1 MMLEDLYKRS
11 LQDEVF
17 LLSKMEIENERPYF
31 LNSFV
36 GVNEVFFLNAL
47 FVENKIVE
55 AKRFLYKISTV
66 NVYFHEV
73 YKGNV
78 FELFRNFSYPLLSDS
93 RKIIDRYCTYNP
105 IEKTGSLPENFALAV
120 QAILRDDKTNLPDYI
135 KGMDRR
141 SKSKSGWGKNFASF
155 VKIFDGFLLEDSKAI
170 AQAIEE
176 FLLLHDKT
184 DDNRIRR
191 QYINIE
197 ATALAKLAHIKGLPV
212 KINNTLVPM
221 ALLPVEPIGNYK
233 TYSFIEAVIN
243 NI

>member
-17 LLSKMEIENERPYF
+17 LLSKMEIESERPYF

-36 GVNEVFFLNAL
+36 DVNEMFFLNAL
-47 FVENKIVE
+47 FVENKIAE
-55 AKRFLYKISTV
+55 AKEFLYKISTV
-66 NVYFHEV
+66 NVYFHEI
-73 YKGNV
+73 YNGNI

-93 RKIIDRYCTYNP
+93 RKIIDRYCTYSP
-105 IEKTGSLPENFALAV
+105 KEKTDSFSENFALAI
-120 QAILRDDKTNLPDYI
+120 QAVLRDDKTNLPDYI

-155 VKIFDGFLLEDSKAI
+155 VNVFEGFLLDDSKAI
-170 AQAIEE
+170 TQAIEE

-184 DDNRIRR
+184 DDSRIRK

-197 ATALAKLAHIKGLPV
+197 ATALAKLAYIKGLSV
-212 KINNTLVPM
+212 KINNRLVSM
-221 ALLPVEPIGNYK
+221 DLLPVEPIANYK
-233 TYSFIEAVIN
+233 TYSFIEGVIN
-243 NI
+243 NL